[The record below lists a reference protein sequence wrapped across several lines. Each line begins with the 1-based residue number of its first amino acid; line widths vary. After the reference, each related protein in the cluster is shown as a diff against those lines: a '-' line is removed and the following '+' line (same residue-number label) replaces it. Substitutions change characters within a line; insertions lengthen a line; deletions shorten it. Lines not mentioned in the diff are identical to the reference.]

1 MVLFR
6 PVLGRGGSHL
16 PSVPNVAQLLGWTSV
31 EFWAMGRLANTLSI
45 ELFGL
50 DTFWLWLTLTAVV
63 CTALAI
69 GGPVVV
75 VRRFLERF
83 GTWSCWRAASS
94 LTVTLLLSGSTASS
108 WSRDG
113 EGGLPFWLAVDL
125 AIDADLVAPLVADST
140 RFARTERGVFPPR
153 SWATRSGTS
162 GSTPSGRSSC

>member
-1 MVLFR
+1 MRAAGAVAGARERLPGMVLFR
-6 PVLGRGGSHL
+6 PVLGRGGSYL
-16 PSVPNVAQLLGWTSV
+16 PSVLNVAQLLGWTSV

-83 GTWSCWRAASS
+83 GTWIVLASGLP

-113 EGGLPFWLAVDL
+113 EGGL
-125 AIDADLVAPLVADST
+125 
-140 RFARTERGVFPPR
+140 
-153 SWATRSGTS
+153 RSGS
-162 GSTPSGRSSC
+162 R